1 MMGARHARSGVLGA
15 VATGPLLLTVG
26 TPTPATVGLWVA
38 GWVAGSVAPDFDT
51 GGSHPARVW
60 GEGTRVVA
68 AVVGRL
74 AGGHRESTH
83 DIVRAPLAVGG
94 VLAGLLVGASWLA
107 SVSPWLGVAAWVLV
121 ALPFGFALRI
131 AGETRRFRVFR
142 GALPNLLG
150 SLACSAVALSDP
162 CRVWF
167 AVAVAAGI
175 VFHIL
180 GDSITNEGAPVSRV
194 WVWGERLLRVDNA
207 KTRKDWRSRQWGL
220 RLWPVGSVEEEAMGP
235 LMVGA
240 AWVFGVGYAALS
252 IKYGWPFDLPAPVSL
267 VMPGGGVPS
276 LPVDVPGVPDV
287 GFPDLRGWAD
297 DVTVRLWD
305 AAADVARRLLG

>member
-60 GEGTRVVA
+60 GEGTRVAA

-121 ALPFGFALRI
+121 ALPFGFALRM

-142 GALPNLLG
+142 SPLPNLLA
-150 SLACSAVALSDP
+150 SLACSAVTLSDP
-162 CRVWF
+162 GRLWF

-180 GDSITNEGAPVSRV
+180 GDSVTNEGAPVSLV
-194 WVWGERLLRVDNA
+194 WVWGERLLRVGNER
-207 KTRKDWRSRQWGL
+207 TRKDWRTRQWGL
-220 RLWPVGSVEEEAMGP
+220 RAWKVGSPFEAAMGP
-235 LMVGA
+235 VMVGLTFVFLA
-240 AWVFGVGYAALS
+240 LWVFLGWRAGLSTGVGGPVLTGPPIPGAPDIGLPGTPDPAVLF
-252 IKYGWPFDLPAPVSL
+252 GDLA
-267 VMPGGGVPS
+267 
-276 LPVDVPGVPDV
+276 
-287 GFPDLRGWAD
+287 GWA
-297 DVTVRLWD
+297 WD
-305 AAADVARRLLG
+305 AAERAARRLLG